1 MIISLLS
8 SFVVFW
14 IEHNQSK
21 HHRKFS
27 NKRYFL
33 VRNIFLLNSWILV
46 DAYLTNYIMTFPYHY
61 IAGITLKKKNNFL
74 LNETTLKHLENY
86 LKHDALFLSPSISS
100 LCACVPFLEPQW
112 LPLHNQICTVFSLA
126 LACWKNNDISTL
138 SFQYLWCIFINCIL
152 VFEIPDTR
160 LVCVIKTARMSL
172 AIVSVMSARACSINK

>member
-86 LKHDALFLSPSISS
+86 LKHEALSVCMFRSWSRNGCLYTTKVVLCFLLYWQAERTAIYAFSHFNKKHDTYSPI
-100 LCACVPFLEPQW
+100 VFLY
-112 LPLHNQICTVFSLA
+112 LR
-126 LACWKNNDISTL
+126 
-138 SFQYLWCIFINCIL
+138 FQ
-152 VFEIPDTR
+152 TH
-160 LVCVIKTARMSL
+160 S
-172 AIVSVMSARACSINK
+172 